1 MQEKYSEIWD
11 TMSNMKNKFDSEPV
25 YNDKYIKTKIK
36 SYEGKMNT
44 NFHGNK
50 VLREGSQYIFL
61 SAILID
67 PVNCLL
73 EVAVALRQLNPNHK
87 KGP

>member
-1 MQEKYSEIWD
+1 MKNCKKNSEIWD
-11 TMSNMKNKFDSEPV
+11 TVSNIMKNKFDSEPV

-61 SAILID
+61 
-67 PVNCLL
+67 
-73 EVAVALRQLNPNHK
+73 
-87 KGP
+87 